1 VPILVHGGDG
11 YRGWRTTLDLSRE
24 GCDLDTGVDSRLPTA
39 RLERSATND
48 VTGTGRANAER
59 SHAQRPL

>member
-1 VPILVHGGDG
+1 MPILVHGGDG
-11 YRGWRTTLDLSRE
+11 YLGWRTSRHLSRE
-24 GCDLDTGVDSRLPTA
+24 SYDLDTGVDSRLPIA
-39 RLERSATND
+39 RLERSTTND